1 MKWPILGS
9 AKDGWLPKVFTK
21 ETKSGFPWVVML
33 TMYLVAV
40 VPIIL
45 GISLETLVSFVLV
58 PSSIIAIAA
67 NFIIWNLPEK
77 YPKAWAENSW
87 HLSPTIFRLLMVLA
101 TICGLILTIFSL
113 STTSLPSIIG
123 NLVMTVFVF
132 AFGYFRYKSGKVHLS
147 ARELYKE

>member
-1 MKWPILGS
+1 MVKIYLPLSKPSLATVSLFVIVNHWN
-9 AKDGWLPKVFTK
+9 AWFDGLIY
-21 ETKSGFPWVVML
+21 M
-33 TMYLVAV
+33 
-40 VPIIL
+40 
-45 GISLETLVSFVLV
+45 
-58 PSSIIAIAA
+58 
-67 NFIIWNLPEK
+67 NLPEK

-87 HLSPTIFRLLMVLA
+87 HLGPTIFRLLMVLA